1 MKKMIQIFAV
11 CTVLLFLKNNI
22 YATNNDDQYIHESNV
37 TPGTVVLLNG
47 TSSAGKSTLL
57 YALHQNYYP
66 DFYIARIDD
75 FIKTPAGKNPKTKYH
90 NFYTHI
96 KEMALSG
103 KSVLVDTVSYQLDHE
118 KYNGI
123 LKPCR
128 VIKILVYCPLD
139 GLIMHV
145 QSRNKLA
152 NTREHR
158 IINLAFWQYLTL
170 YTMKTSSSD
179 IVIDQMTP
187 AQVKQAIA
195 QSKDMAKTLPWRKA
209 RNLKKINKDITKEFD
224 IKKSSQK
231 IDVTPK
237 LPWDFVINTHIHSP
251 EILAQIVVD
260 YIEAQ
265 F

>member
-1 MKKMIQIFAV
+1 MRKMIQFFAI
-11 CTVLLFLKNNI
+11 CAAILFTQASI
-22 YATNNDDQYIHESNV
+22 HAINNDDLSIPESKI

-96 KEMALSG
+96 KEKALLG
-103 KSVLVDTVSYQLDHE
+103 QSVLVDTVSYQLDHE
-118 KYNGI
+118 KYNAI

-128 VIKILVYCPLD
+128 VIKVLVYCPLD

-152 NTREHR
+152 NPREHR

-170 YTMKTSSSD
+170 YTIKTSSSD
-179 IVIDQMTP
+179 IVIDQMTTG
-187 AQVKQAIA
+187 QVKQAIA